1 MALIER
7 ILSGG
12 HRTADPEEADF
23 FYIPGSARDLKKS
36 FLLEPLLNYV
46 IESWPYWNSTGGGR
60 HIMPAEGGERMDVG
74 WRSARELR
82 VNGLGERGNCGSRE
96 VA

>member
-1 MALIER
+1 MDRPPLHMALMER

-12 HRTADPEEADF
+12 HRTADPDEADF

-46 IESWPYWNSTGGGR
+46 SGSWPYWNSTRGAR
-60 HIMPAEGGERMDVG
+60 HIMPAEGTYETPLRVG
-74 WRSARELR
+74 GPSARTECI
-82 VNGLGERGNCGSRE
+82 V
-96 VA
+96 